1 MNNDVKQTGNGSVQ
15 IPAGSQILI
24 VRDEHEK
31 SATENDTKEK
41 KFDFRTYWHTINKHK
56 WIILGLT
63 ILIGLFTAL
72 KTASLPH
79 IYRST
84 ALLLIEFNQAKVISI
99 EEVYGL
105 GSQTQA
111 YYQTQLK
118 ILKSRVLAEKLID
131 RLNLLKNS
139 HQAKHTVQQSGSS
152 WLPGV
157 WEPPEEASPTP
168 TTADEKGR
176 RNALVESVMEN
187 LSIKA
192 VRNSQLV
199 AISFES
205 TDPKLAADVPNALAD
220 IYIENDLEAKLA
232 MTNKAAGW
240 LTKRLEGL
248 RKKLSE
254 SEKTLQQYIESQ
266 GLVNV
271 AGVKTLAT
279 KQIEETAA
287 TLVEAHLQLA
297 KVENLYKQVQKL
309 RGQSSSAFESIPAI
323 VNHPLIQNLK
333 QAELETAR
341 KISEL
346 RERYGQKH
354 PQIVAAEAE
363 LKATQKHI
371 RTQIKRAIGRI
382 TKEYDLAR
390 ANVRT
395 LEQILEENKNK
406 IQAIN
411 RKEYQLSALEREVEI
426 NRQLYDLFFTRFKET
441 DASQDVQAL
450 QSTVG
455 RVVEPA
461 IVSVIPY
468 KPQKKRI
475 VVIGLILGLLFS
487 TLLAFFL
494 EYLDN
499 TLKHPED
506 VEQKLG
512 LPLLTA
518 LPKLKIG
525 KRDNK
530 LKAMWMFLKEPKSA
544 FAESVRTARTGI
556 MLSNLDTKHKILIV
570 TSSIPNEGKTTF
582 AINQAFALGQMA
594 KTLLIDADMRRPSI
608 AKSLGLSDEA
618 PGLSELVSGERDLD
632 ECIND
637 HLSEDGRNVDIIV
650 SGVVPPNPLDLLS
663 SSRFGELLEQLS
675 QEYEYIVIDSAPT
688 IAVSDAL
695 VLAKYASGVLY
706 VVKANATPYQLVR
719 EGLKRLRQIKAPVHH
734 FILNQL
740 DIHKPSKYYGYGY
753 GYGKNYYGYY
763 KSYYGEK

>member
-1 MNNDVKQTGNGSVQ
+1 MNSDAKQTDGGYVH
-15 IPAGSQILI
+15 IPDGSQILI
-24 VRDEHEK
+24 VGDEQEK
-31 SATENDTKEK
+31 SATQTDAKEK
-41 KFDFRTYWHTINKHK
+41 KFDFRIYWHTINKHK

-63 ILIGLFTAL
+63 ILIGLLTAL
-72 KTASLPH
+72 QTASLPH

-84 ALLLIEFNQAKVISI
+84 ALLLIEFNQGNVISI

-118 ILKSRVLAEKLID
+118 ILKSRVLAEKLVD
-131 RLNLLKNS
+131 RLNLLNS
-139 HQAKHTVQQSGSS
+139 HQAKPTVQQSGSS

-157 WEPPEEASPTP
+157 WSPPEKASSSPT
-168 TTADEKGR
+168 AEDR
-176 RNALVESVMEN
+176 RNAIVEAVMEG
-187 LSIKA
+187 LSVKA

-205 TDPKLAADVPNALAD
+205 TNPKLAAQVPNALAD
-220 IYIENDLEAKLA
+220 IYIENDLDAKMA
-232 MTNKAAGW
+232 MTNKAAEW
-240 LTKRLEGL
+240 LTKRVEGL
-248 RKKLSE
+248 RKKLSQ
-254 SEKTLQQYIESQ
+254 SEKTLQQYIESH

-297 KVENLYKQVQKL
+297 KVENVYKQVQNL
-309 RGQSSSAFESIPAI
+309 RGKSSSTYESIPAI

-333 QAELETAR
+333 QAEMEAAR

-346 RERYGQKH
+346 RGRYGKKHQKM
-354 PQIVAAEAE
+354 VAAQAE
-363 LKATQKHI
+363 LDATRKHIATQI
-371 RTQIKRAIGRI
+371 QRAIDRI
-382 TKEYDLAR
+382 TKEYELAQ
-390 ANVRT
+390 ANVKT
-395 LEQILEENKNK
+395 LEGILETNKKK

-411 RKEYQLSALEREVEI
+411 RKEYELSVLEREVEI
-426 NRQLYDLFFTRFKET
+426 NRQLYDLFLTRFKET

-461 IVSVIPY
+461 IVATIPY

-475 VVIGLILGLLFS
+475 VIISLILGLIFS

-499 TLKHPED
+499 TLKNSED

-512 LPLLTA
+512 LPLLSA
-518 LPKLKIG
+518 LPKLKIP
-525 KRDNK
+525 KTDK
-530 LKAMWMFLKEPKSA
+530 KKAMWMFLKEPKSQ
-544 FAESVRTARTGI
+544 FSESVRTARTGI
-556 MLSNLDTKHKILIV
+556 MLSSLDTQHKVLIV
-570 TSSIPNEGKTTF
+570 TSSVPNEGKTTF

-608 AKSLGLSDEA
+608 AKSLGLSDKA
-618 PGLSELVSGERDLD
+618 PGLSDLVAGTHHLD
-632 ECIND
+632 ECID
-637 HLSEDGRNVDIIV
+637 QIGEDGGNVDIIP

-663 SSRFGELLEQLS
+663 SERFGEILKELS
-675 QEYEYIVIDSAPT
+675 QKYGYIVIDSAPT
-688 IAVSDAL
+688 MAVSDAL
-695 VLAKYASGVLY
+695 VLAKHGSGVLY
-706 VVKANATPYQLVR
+706 VVKANATPYQVVR
-719 EGLKRLRQIKAPVHH
+719 EGLKRLRQVKAPVYH
-734 FILNQL
+734 IVLNQL
-740 DIHKPSKYYGYGY
+740 DINKPSKYYYGY
-753 GYGKNYYGYY
+753 YGKNYYYRGYY
-763 KSYYGEK
+763 GDEKQSSTT

>member
-1 MNNDVKQTGNGSVQ
+1 MNNDVKQTGSGYVH
-15 IPAGSQILI
+15 IPDGSQILI
-24 VRDEHEK
+24 VRDEQEK

-84 ALLLIEFNQAKVISI
+84 ALLLIEFNQANVISI
-99 EEVYGL
+99 KEVYGI

-118 ILKSRVLAEKLID
+118 ILKSRVLAEKLVD

-139 HQAKHTVQQSGSS
+139 HQAKDTVQQSGSS

-157 WEPPEEASPTP
+157 WSPPEEDSPT
-168 TTADEKGR
+168 TTADDKGR
-176 RNALVESVMEN
+176 RNAIVEGVMES
-187 LSIKA
+187 LSIQA

-232 MTNKAAGW
+232 MTNKAAEW

-254 SEKTLQQYIESQ
+254 SEKTLQQYIESK

-271 AGVKTLAT
+271 SGVKTLAT
-279 KQIEETAA
+279 KQIEETAG

-297 KVENLYKQVQKL
+297 KVENMYKQVQKL

-333 QAELETAR
+333 QAELEAAR

-354 PQIVAAEAE
+354 PQIVAAQAE
-363 LKATQKHI
+363 LKATKKHI
-371 RTQIKRAIGRI
+371 ATQIKRAIDRI

-390 ANVRT
+390 ANVKT
-395 LEQILEENKNK
+395 LENILEQNKNK

-411 RKEYQLSALEREVEI
+411 RKEYQLSALEREVEV

-455 RVVEPA
+455 RVIEPA
-461 IVSVIPY
+461 IVASIPY

-475 VVIGLILGLLFS
+475 VVISLILGLLFS

-525 KRDNK
+525 KTDDK
-530 LKAMWMFLKEPKSA
+530 IKAMWMFLKEPKSA

-556 MLSNLDTKHKILIV
+556 MLSNLDIKHKVLIV

-608 AKSLGLSDEA
+608 AKSLGLNDDA
-618 PGLSELVSGERDLD
+618 PGLSDLVTGERGLD
-632 ECIND
+632 ECIDD
-637 HLSEDGRNVDIIV
+637 HLSKDGRNVDIIP

-675 QEYEYIVIDSAPT
+675 QDYEYIVIDSAPT

-719 EGLKRLRQIKAPVHH
+719 EGLKRLRQVKAPVHH
-734 FILNQL
+734 IVLNQL

>member
-1 MNNDVKQTGNGSVQ
+1 MNNDEKQTGNSSVQ

-24 VRDEHEK
+24 VGDGQEK
-31 SATENDTKEK
+31 TATENDTKEK

-84 ALLLIEFNQAKVISI
+84 ALLLIEFNQANVISI
-99 EEVYGL
+99 KEIYGL
-105 GSQTQA
+105 GSRTQA

-118 ILKSRVLAEKLID
+118 ILKSRVLAEKLVD
-131 RLNLLKNS
+131 KLHLLKS
-139 HQAKHTVQQSGSS
+139 HQAKPTEEQSGSS

-157 WEPPEEASPTP
+157 WSPPEEASPT
-168 TTADEKGR
+168 TTADEKGW
-176 RNALVESVMEN
+176 RNAVVEGLMEN
-187 LSIKA
+187 LSVQA

-205 TDPKLAADVPNALAD
+205 TDPKLAADVPNTLAE

-254 SEKTLQQYIESQ
+254 SEKTLQQYIESR

-271 AGVKTLAT
+271 SGVKTLAT
-279 KQIEETAA
+279 KQIEETAG

-297 KVENLYKQVQKL
+297 KIENVYKQVQKL

-333 QAELETAR
+333 EAELEAAR
-341 KISEL
+341 KVSEL

-354 PQIVAAEAE
+354 PQIVAAQAE
-363 LKATQKHI
+363 LKATKKHI
-371 RTQIKRAIGRI
+371 ATQIRRAVDRI

-395 LEQILEENKNK
+395 LENILEQNKNT

-411 RKEYQLSALEREVEI
+411 RKEYQLSALEREVEV
-426 NRQLYDLFFTRFKET
+426 NRKLYDLFFTRFKET

-455 RVVEPA
+455 RVIEPA
-461 IVSVIPY
+461 IIASIPY

-475 VVIGLILGLLFS
+475 VVISLILGLLFS

-499 TLKHPED
+499 TLKNPED
-506 VEQKLG
+506 IEQKLG

-518 LPKLKIG
+518 LPKLKIA
-525 KRDNK
+525 KTDDK
-530 LKAMWMFLKEPKSA
+530 MKAMWMFLKEPKSA

-556 MLSNLDTKHKILIV
+556 MLSNLDNKHKVLIV

-608 AKSLGLSDEA
+608 AKSLALDDDA
-618 PGLSELVSGERDLD
+618 PGLSDLVTGERNLD
-632 ECIND
+632 ECID
-637 HLSEDGRNVDIIV
+637 DRLSQDGRNVDIIP

-663 SSRFGELLEQLS
+663 SSRFGELLKQLS
-675 QEYEYIVIDSAPT
+675 QDYEYIVIDSAPT

-719 EGLKRLRQIKAPVHH
+719 EGLKRLRQVKAPVHH
-734 FILNQL
+734 LVLNQL

>member
-1 MNNDVKQTGNGSVQ
+1 MNNDVKQTGSGYVH
-15 IPAGSQILI
+15 IPDGSQILI
-24 VRDEHEK
+24 VRDEQEK

-84 ALLLIEFNQAKVISI
+84 ALLLIEFNQANVISI
-99 EEVYGL
+99 KEVYGL

-118 ILKSRVLAEKLID
+118 ILKSRVLAEKLVD
-131 RLNLLKNS
+131 RLNLLNT
-139 HQAKHTVQQSGSS
+139 HQAKDTVQQSGSS

-157 WEPPEEASPTP
+157 WSPPEKASPT
-168 TTADEKGR
+168 TTADEKGM
-176 RNALVESVMEN
+176 RNAIVEGVMES
-187 LSIKA
+187 LSIQA
-192 VRNSQLV
+192 VRKSQLV

-232 MTNKAAGW
+232 MTNKAAEW

-254 SEKTLQQYIESQ
+254 SEKTLQQYIESK

-271 AGVKTLAT
+271 SGVKTLAT
-279 KQIEETAA
+279 KQIEETAG

-297 KVENLYKQVQKL
+297 KVENMYKQVQKL

-333 QAELETAR
+333 QAELEAAR

-354 PQIVAAEAE
+354 PQIVAAQAE
-363 LKATQKHI
+363 LKATKKHI
-371 RTQIKRAIGRI
+371 ATQIKRAIDRI

-390 ANVRT
+390 ANVKT
-395 LEQILEENKNK
+395 LENILEQNKNK

-411 RKEYQLSALEREVEI
+411 RKEYQLSALEREVEV

-461 IVSVIPY
+461 IVASIPY

-475 VVIGLILGLLFS
+475 VVISLILGLLFS

-525 KRDNK
+525 KTDDK
-530 LKAMWMFLKEPKSA
+530 IKAMWMFLKEPKSA

-556 MLSNLDTKHKILIV
+556 MLSNLDIKHKVLIV

-608 AKSLGLSDEA
+608 AKSLGLNDDA
-618 PGLSELVSGERDLD
+618 PGLSDLVTGERGLD
-632 ECIND
+632 ECIDD
-637 HLSEDGRNVDIIV
+637 HLSKDGRNVDIIP

-675 QEYEYIVIDSAPT
+675 QDYEYIVIDSAPT

-719 EGLKRLRQIKAPVHH
+719 EGLKRLRQVKAPVHH
-734 FILNQL
+734 IVLNQL

>member
-1 MNNDVKQTGNGSVQ
+1 MNNDEKQTGNSTVQ

-24 VRDEHEK
+24 VGDEQAK

-63 ILIGLFTAL
+63 LLIGLFTAL

-84 ALLLIEFNQAKVISI
+84 ALLLIEFNQANVISI
-99 EEVYGL
+99 KEIYGL
-105 GSQTQA
+105 GSRTQA

-118 ILKSRVLAEKLID
+118 ILKSRVLAEKLVD
-131 RLNLLKNS
+131 RLNLLKY
-139 HQAKHTVQQSGSS
+139 HQAKDTVQQSGSS

-157 WEPPEEASPTP
+157 WSPPEEASPT

-176 RNALVESVMEN
+176 RNALVEDVMES
-187 LSIKA
+187 LSIQA

-205 TDPKLAADVPNALAD
+205 TDPKLAADVPNALAE

-232 MTNKAAGW
+232 MTNKAAEW
-240 LTKRLEGL
+240 LSIRLEGL
-248 RKKLSE
+248 REKLSE

-279 KQIEETAA
+279 KQIEETAG

-297 KVENLYKQVQKL
+297 QVENMYKQVQKL
-309 RGQSSSAFESIPAI
+309 RGQSSTAFESIPAI

-333 QAELETAR
+333 QAELEAAR

-354 PQIVAAEAE
+354 PQIVAAQAE
-363 LKATQKHI
+363 LKATKKHI
-371 RTQIKRAIGRI
+371 ATQIRRAVDRI

-395 LEQILEENKNK
+395 LENILEQNKNK

-411 RKEYQLSALEREVEI
+411 RKEYQLSALEREVEV
-426 NRQLYDLFFTRFKET
+426 NRKLYDLFFTRFKET

-455 RVVEPA
+455 RVIEPA
-461 IVSVIPY
+461 IIASIPY

-475 VVIGLILGLLFS
+475 VVISLILGLLFS

-499 TLKHPED
+499 TLKNPED
-506 VEQKLG
+506 IEQKLG

-525 KRDNK
+525 KTDNK
-530 LKAMWMFLKEPKSA
+530 MKAMWMFVKEPKSA

-556 MLSNLDTKHKILIV
+556 MLSNLDNKHKVLIV

-608 AKSLGLSDEA
+608 AKSLGLNDDG
-618 PGLSELVSGERDLD
+618 PGLSDLVTGERNLD
-632 ECIND
+632 ECIDD
-637 HLSEDGRNVDIIV
+637 HLSQDGRNVDIIP
-650 SGVVPPNPLDLLS
+650 SGVAPPNPLDLLS
-663 SSRFGELLEQLS
+663 SERFGEILKELS
-675 QEYEYIVIDSAPT
+675 QKYEYIVIDSAPT

-734 FILNQL
+734 LVLNQL